1 MNKIKKM
8 IKKVNIKEI
17 KHNEFNPRYINE
29 TKFEKLVKS
38 IKNFP
43 QMLEKRPIVVDE
55 NMTVLGGNM
64 RLKACEKSGL
74 KKVHVIV
81 AEDWSEEQK
90 QEFIIKDNVSFGQW
104 DWDILANN
112 WDSANVVEWGL
123 DLPKWEND
131 LDFEMNTDIDE
142 SLEYPDDVEQS
153 HVKLV
158 QVFLNTQTE
167 LVFREM
173 ELEIRSFL
181 NTDNLS
187 DTVYEAVKKIYNDK
201 KL

>member
-1 MNKIKKM
+1 
-8 IKKVNIKEI
+8 
-17 KHNEFNPRYINE
+17 
-29 TKFEKLVKS
+29 
-38 IKNFP
+38 
-43 QMLEKRPIVVDE
+43 
-55 NMTVLGGNM
+55 
-64 RLKACEKSGL
+64 
-74 KKVHVIV
+74 
-81 AEDWSEEQK
+81 
-90 QEFIIKDNVSFGQW
+90 
-104 DWDILANN
+104 
-112 WDSANVVEWGL
+112 
-123 DLPKWEND
+123 
-131 LDFEMNTDIDE
+131 MNTDIDE

-167 LVFREM
+167 PVFREM